1 MRIADKGPVDINI
14 AQLGRGEPAVP
25 TVRSQ
30 KDEKGHTEQTG
41 NVAQV
46 SISTEARKLQKVAT
60 LAERGDD
67 MRAEKL
73 RQLKEQIDNGTYHVE
88 AADVAKSI
96 ARHEVSKLLGN
107 G

>member
-14 AQLGRGEPAVP
+14 SQLGRGEPAVSAA
-25 TVRSQ
+25 RSQ
-30 KDEKGHTEQTG
+30 KDDKRQAEQTG
-41 NVAQV
+41 DVAQV
-46 SISTEARKLQKVAT
+46 SISPEARKLQKVVT

-67 MRAEKL
+67 MRTEKL
-73 RQLKEQIDNGTYHVE
+73 RQLKEQIDNGSYHVE